1 MYDAYVLHIYLH
13 AQRHYCAQSG
23 AVRPV
28 HGKSSEKS
36 GLHLKYEQ
44 SHIKPCLPF
53 RARQGE
59 GTDIGAALRVL
70 WQALRCLLLFSLTSA
85 QCKGRYLEWQNQESP
100 VSLHMCISLTCTFTC
115 IAPLSC
121 VHTQPSIPTH
131 TKTSHFE
138 RGCDEVTYIHS

>member
-59 GTDIGAALRVL
+59 GTDIGAALHVL

-85 QCKGRYLEWQNQESP
+85 QYKGGYLKEIRGSIPFSRFLAYVYFSDIYIQTNTE
-100 VSLHMCISLTCTFTC
+100 
-115 IAPLSC
+115 PLSRA
-121 VHTQPSIPTH
+121 HTQPSIPTQH
-131 TKTSHFE
+131 SRTGHFLE
-138 RGCDEVTYIHS
+138 GM